1 MFFLL
6 KCANSVIYIFNID
19 SNNPKQDIAHL
30 VEFVTQLKHLQICG
44 SSQHFETSN
53 IIPNDLSYELSM
65 FKFVQIL
72 EVSLILL

>member
-1 MFFLL
+1 MFI
-6 KCANSVIYIFNID
+6 SVSYILNLD

-30 VEFVTQLKHLQICG
+30 VEFVTQLKHLKIQG
-44 SSQHFETSN
+44 SSQHFEASN

-72 EVSLILL
+72 EVSLILLYF